1 MTSAAFFVLWPQML
15 TVYLILTVAVPGFI
29 QAARAL
35 PWVSAQVV
43 EGVKPWVCNICM
55 TFWSCILFAF
65 PLLLVFGFLPVLLAL
80 APAYTSALWLHKQVA
95 APDSAPPLP
104 DFGGSDEV

>member
-1 MTSAAFFVLWPQML
+1 MTSAAFLVLWPQVL

-29 QAARAL
+29 QATRAL
-35 PWVSAQVV
+35 PWVSEQVLA
-43 EGVKPWVCNICM
+43 GVKPWVCNICM
-55 TFWSCILFAF
+55 TFWSCILFSL